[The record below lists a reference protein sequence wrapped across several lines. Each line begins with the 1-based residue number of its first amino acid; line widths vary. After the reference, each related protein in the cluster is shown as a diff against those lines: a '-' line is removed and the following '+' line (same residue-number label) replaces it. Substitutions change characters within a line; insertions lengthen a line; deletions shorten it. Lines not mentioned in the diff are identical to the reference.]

1 MPLKRPIIPAI
12 VAQHVEDAAS
22 LRAVRSVLVRA
33 PHVKLLQLA
42 RADERLYAHLD
53 GLAIAGDDGNRLA
66 QSALETPGVGQLF
79 VVAVN
84 AIERQDRAQVDRLL
98 ALVGVVPDAA
108 RALASACG
116 WVSPASLRGL
126 IADLLGSADATR
138 RWLGMAACG
147 LHRVDPGAV
156 LASAIA
162 DASDLLRAQALQT
175 AGQVGRV
182 DLLEACL
189 SCADDADPSARFT
202 RFRAAASALLL
213 GGGARAAR
221 VLQSIAQEPEGFH
234 RQALQLLLLQADPA
248 QARAVVREL
257 LARPAPMRLVI
268 QATGWAGD
276 VQAVPWLIQQMADPT
291 QARVAGEA
299 FTLLTGADL
308 ALLDLEGPS
317 PETVEGGPTEDAD
330 DDNVALDEDESLPW
344 PDVPK
349 VKAWWE
355 AHRSRLPTATRCFMG
370 AAADEAHCQHVL
382 RTGAQRQ
389 RAVAALLLAL
399 MRPGSVLFNVAAPAP
414 RQQRLLGLPVK
425 VS

>member
-1 MPLKRPIIPAI
+1 MPLERPIIPTI
-12 VAQHVEDAAS
+12 VSQHVEDAAS
-22 LRAVRSVLVRA
+22 LRAVRSVLIRA
-33 PHVKLLQLA
+33 PHVKLLHLG

-53 GLAIAGDDGNRLA
+53 GLLIAGDDGYRLA
-66 QSALETPGVGQLF
+66 QSALESPGVGQLF
-79 VVAVN
+79 VVGVS
-84 AIERQDRAQVDRLL
+84 AIERQDRAQLDRLL

-126 IADLLGSADATR
+126 VADLLGSADVTR
-138 RWLGMAACG
+138 RWLGVAACA

-156 LASAIA
+156 LATAMV
-162 DASDLLRAQALQT
+162 DPGDLLRAQALHA
-175 AGQVGRV
+175 AGQIGRV
-182 DLLEACL
+182 DLLEACI
-189 SCADDADPSARFT
+189 SCADDANPSSRFG
-202 RFRAAASALLL
+202 AAASALLI

-221 VLQSIAQEPEGFH
+221 VLQTIAQEEGGFGA
-234 RQALQLLLLQADPA
+234 QALQLLLLQADPA

-257 LARPAPMRLVI
+257 LARQAPARLVV

-276 VQAVPWLIQQMADPT
+276 VQAVPWLIQQMAEARL
-291 QARVAGEA
+291 ARVAGEA
-299 FTLLTGADL
+299 FALLTGADL

-344 PDVPK
+344 PDLAR

-355 AHRSRLPTATRCFMG
+355 ANRSRLPAGTRCFMG
-370 AAADEAHCQHVL
+370 AAADEVHCQMVL
-382 RTGAQRQ
+382 RQGAQRQ

-399 MRPGSVLFNVAAPAP
+399 MRPGSVLFDVAAPAP
-414 RQQRLLGLPVK
+414 RQQRMLGLPVK